1 MAVLYLFAFADHVL
15 IKTLMHLLC
24 CAMCQICFCCVFI
37 AGCLASILI
46 PFHLPGQCLSAS
58 ALKRWEETSVTH
70 QSWFDTESAFW
81 DLCFFLCHLWSF
93 LCVFSWDCNVRGV
106 EQQVLQMWLWRR
118 RIPHWVFHHWYRL
131 FNGTGIGLHARYT
144 EESNTATIS
153 EIKNALTLIRH
164 FTEI

>member
-24 CAMCQICFCCVFI
+24 CAMCQICFCCLFI

-70 QSWFDTESAFW
+70 QSWFDTENAFGIYAFSTVIYEVF
-81 DLCFFLCHLWSF
+81 CVSFHETAMSEAWSSRS
-93 LCVFSWDCNVRGV
+93 CKCDCEGGESPTEFSTIGTGSSMVRG
-106 EQQVLQMWLWRR
+106 LDCM
-118 RIPHWVFHHWYRL
+118 P
-131 FNGTGIGLHARYT
+131 GTLRNLIQRPT
-144 EESNTATIS
+144 
-153 EIKNALTLIRH
+153 LT
-164 FTEI
+164 